1 MHGKHDILDKIK
13 PLVPQNKKKAF
24 YNLRVRQMQMPK
36 KMSGG
41 GGRNNNLIISWSQ
54 R

>member
-13 PLVPQNKKKAF
+13 PLVPQNKKKSILQFTCEA
-24 YNLRVRQMQMPK
+24 NANAK
-36 KMSGG
+36 KDV